1 MEVKQADAGSLCNCE
16 VLSLLNECKESIGIG
31 SKAGNQFATI
41 LYEASQYL
49 QNNLDGQ
56 TEQDVKNLLTALLH
70 FPVSLTHDE
79 KLMIVNT
86 PPRTPLELSVIVH
99 NYDERL
105 TEQQV
110 EKLLTIVAS
119 NCP

>member
-16 VLSLLNECKESIGIG
+16 VFCLLNDCKETIVIR
-31 SKAGNQFATI
+31 SKTGNQFATI

-49 QNNLDGQ
+49 QNNLAGQ
-56 TEQDVKNLLTALLH
+56 TEQDVKNMMTALLH
-70 FPVSLTHDE
+70 FPVPLTHDE

-86 PPRTPLELSVIVH
+86 LPRTPLELSVIVH

-105 TEQQV
+105 TGDQV
-110 EKLLTIVAS
+110 EKLLTTIAS
-119 NCP
+119 NCS